1 MNMLKKVLSFFY
13 LTDLYKLVLIFMI
26 GSFIGYIVEMLYC
39 YLKNGRFESRKGVIY
54 GPFSPV
60 YGFGAIVFTILLY
73 KLEHFNAFII
83 FVVSAVVGAIFEY
96 ICSFVQEKTI
106 GTISW
111 QYNKTPLN
119 LGGRTSGLYALYWGV
134 LGLIFLRH
142 TLPYIEIKIDEI
154 PTELAILIA
163 FTFGIFITIDLI
175 ISALAVR
182 RQSSRAHGKKTRNH
196 IDIFLDKHYPDER
209 LKKIYP
215 NMIVIK
221 KK

>member
-1 MNMLKKVLSFFY
+1 MNMLEKVLSFFY
-13 LTDLYKLVLIFMI
+13 WTDLYKLVLIFMI

-39 YLKNGRFESRKGVIY
+39 YLKHGRFESRKGVIY

-83 FVVSAVVGAIFEY
+83 FIVSAVVGAIFEY
-96 ICSFVQEKTI
+96 ICSFVQEKTV

-142 TLPYIEIKIDEI
+142 TLPYIEIKINEI

-163 FTFGIFITIDLI
+163 FTFGIFIAIDLI
-175 ISALAVR
+175 ISALAIR
-182 RQSSRAHGKKTRNH
+182 RQSSRTHGKKPKNH

>member
-1 MNMLKKVLSFFY
+1 MNMLEKVLSFFY

-26 GSFIGYIVEMLYC
+26 GSFIEYIVEMLYC

-54 GPFSPV
+54 GPFRPV

-73 KLEHFNAFII
+73 RLEHFNAFII

>member
-1 MNMLKKVLSFFY
+1 MNMLEKVLSFFY
-13 LTDLYKLVLIFMI
+13 WTDLYKLVLIFMI

-39 YLKNGRFESRKGVIY
+39 YLKHGRFESRKGVIY

-83 FVVSAVVGAIFEY
+83 FIVSAVVGAIFEY

-163 FTFGIFITIDLI
+163 FTFGIFIAIDLI

-182 RQSSRAHGKKTRNH
+182 RQSNRAHGKKPTND

-215 NMIVIK
+215 NMIIIK

>member
-96 ICSFVQEKTI
+96 IWSFVQEKTI

>member
-1 MNMLKKVLSFFY
+1 MNMLEKVLSFFY

-73 KLEHFNAFII
+73 RLEHFNAFII

-142 TLPYIEIKIDEI
+142 TLPYIEIKINEI

-163 FTFGIFITIDLI
+163 FTFGIFIAIDLI

>member
-1 MNMLKKVLSFFY
+1 MNMLEKVLSFFY

-73 KLEHFNAFII
+73 RLEHFNAFII

-182 RQSSRAHGKKTRNH
+182 RQSSRAHGKKIRNH

>member
-1 MNMLKKVLSFFY
+1 MNMLEKVLSFFY
-13 LTDLYKLVLIFMI
+13 WTDLYKLVLIFMI
-26 GSFIGYIVEMLYC
+26 ASFIGYIVEMLYC
-39 YLKNGRFESRKGVIY
+39 YLKHGHFESRKGVIY

-83 FVVSAVVGAIFEY
+83 FIVSAVVGAIFEY

-142 TLPYIEIKIDEI
+142 TLPYIEIKLNEI

-163 FTFGIFITIDLI
+163 FTFGIFIAIDLI

-182 RQSSRAHGKKTRNH
+182 RQSSRAHGKKPKNH

>member
-1 MNMLKKVLSFFY
+1 MNMLEKVLSFFY

-73 KLEHFNAFII
+73 RLEHFNAFII

-163 FTFGIFITIDLI
+163 FTFGIFIAIDLI

>member
-1 MNMLKKVLSFFY
+1 MNMLEKVLSFFY
-13 LTDLYKLVLIFMI
+13 WTDLYKLVLIFMI

-39 YLKNGRFESRKGVIY
+39 YLKHGRFESRKGVIY

-83 FVVSAVVGAIFEY
+83 FIVSAVVGAIFEY

-154 PTELAILIA
+154 PT
-163 FTFGIFITIDLI
+163 
-175 ISALAVR
+175 
-182 RQSSRAHGKKTRNH
+182 
-196 IDIFLDKHYPDER
+196 
-209 LKKIYP
+209 
-215 NMIVIK
+215 
-221 KK
+221 

>member
-1 MNMLKKVLSFFY
+1 MNMLEKVLSFFY
-13 LTDLYKLVLIFMI
+13 WTDLYKLVLIFMI

-83 FVVSAVVGAIFEY
+83 FIVSAIVGAIFEY

-163 FTFGIFITIDLI
+163 FTFGIFIAIDLI

-182 RQSSRAHGKKTRNH
+182 RQSSRAHGKKPTND

>member
-1 MNMLKKVLSFFY
+1 MNMLEKVLSFFY

-73 KLEHFNAFII
+73 RLEHFNAFII

>member
-1 MNMLKKVLSFFY
+1 MLKKVLSFFY

>member
-1 MNMLKKVLSFFY
+1 MNMLEKVLSFFY

-73 KLEHFNAFII
+73 RLEHFNAFII

-196 IDIFLDKHYPDER
+196 IDIFLDKHYPDEH

>member
-1 MNMLKKVLSFFY
+1 MNMLEKVLSFFY
-13 LTDLYKLVLIFMI
+13 WTDLYKLVLIFMI

>member
-134 LGLIFLRH
+134 LGLIF
-142 TLPYIEIKIDEI
+142 
-154 PTELAILIA
+154 
-163 FTFGIFITIDLI
+163 
-175 ISALAVR
+175 
-182 RQSSRAHGKKTRNH
+182 
-196 IDIFLDKHYPDER
+196 
-209 LKKIYP
+209 
-215 NMIVIK
+215 
-221 KK
+221 

>member
-1 MNMLKKVLSFFY
+1 MNMLEKVLSFFY
-13 LTDLYKLVLIFMI
+13 WTDLYKLVLIFMI

-39 YLKNGRFESRKGVIY
+39 YLKHGRFESRKGVIY

-83 FVVSAVVGAIFEY
+83 FIVSAVVGAIFEY

-163 FTFGIFITIDLI
+163 FTFGIFIAIDLI

-182 RQSSRAHGKKTRNH
+182 RQSSRVHGKKPINH

-209 LKKIYP
+209 LKKIFP

>member
-1 MNMLKKVLSFFY
+1 MNMLEKVLSFFY
-13 LTDLYKLVLIFMI
+13 WTDLYKLVLIFMI

-39 YLKNGRFESRKGVIY
+39 YLKHGHFESRKGVVY

-83 FVVSAVVGAIFEY
+83 FIVSAVVGAIFEY

-163 FTFGIFITIDLI
+163 FTFGIFIAIDLI

-182 RQSSRAHGKKTRNH
+182 RQSSRAHGKKPKNH

>member
-1 MNMLKKVLSFFY
+1 MNMLEKVLSFFY

-83 FVVSAVVGAIFEY
+83 FIVSAVVGAIFEY

>member
-1 MNMLKKVLSFFY
+1 MNMLEKVLSFFY
-13 LTDLYKLVLIFMI
+13 WTDLYKLVLIFMI

-39 YLKNGRFESRKGVIY
+39 YLRHGRFESRKGVIY

-83 FVVSAVVGAIFEY
+83 FIVSAVVGAIFEY

-163 FTFGIFITIDLI
+163 FTFGIFIAIDLI

-182 RQSSRAHGKKTRNH
+182 RQTSRAHQGYFS
-196 IDIFLDKHYPDER
+196 I
-209 LKKIYP
+209 
-215 NMIVIK
+215 
-221 KK
+221 

>member
-1 MNMLKKVLSFFY
+1 MNMLEKVLSFFY

-73 KLEHFNAFII
+73 RLEHFNAFII

-182 RQSSRAHGKKTRNH
+182 RQSSHAHGKKTRNH

>member
-1 MNMLKKVLSFFY
+1 MNMLEKVLSFFY

-73 KLEHFNAFII
+73 RLEHFNAFII

-215 NMIVIK
+215 NIIVIK

>member
-73 KLEHFNAFII
+73 RLEHFNAFII

>member
-1 MNMLKKVLSFFY
+1 MNMLEKVLSFFY

-73 KLEHFNAFII
+73 RLEHFNAFII

-175 ISALAVR
+175 ISAFAVR
-182 RQSSRAHGKKTRNH
+182 RQSSRVHGKKPINH

>member
-1 MNMLKKVLSFFY
+1 MLEKVLSFFY

-73 KLEHFNAFII
+73 RLEHFNAFII

>member
-13 LTDLYKLVLIFMI
+13 LIDLYKLVLIFMI

>member
-1 MNMLKKVLSFFY
+1 MNMLEKVLSFFY
-13 LTDLYKLVLIFMI
+13 WTDLYKLVLIFMI

-39 YLKNGRFESRKGVIY
+39 YLKHGRFESRKGVIY

-83 FVVSAVVGAIFEY
+83 FIVSAVVGAIFEY

-163 FTFGIFITIDLI
+163 FTFGIFIAIDLI
-175 ISALAVR
+175 ISAFAVR
-182 RQSSRAHGKKTRNH
+182 RQSSRVHGKKPINH

>member
-1 MNMLKKVLSFFY
+1 MNMLEKVLSFFY

-54 GPFSPV
+54 GTFSPV

-73 KLEHFNAFII
+73 RLEHFNAFII

>member
-1 MNMLKKVLSFFY
+1 MNMLEKVLSFFY

-73 KLEHFNAFII
+73 RLEHFNAFII

-119 LGGRTSGLYALYWGV
+119 LGGRTNGLYALYWGV

>member
-1 MNMLKKVLSFFY
+1 MNMLEKVLSFFY
-13 LTDLYKLVLIFMI
+13 WTDLYKLVLIFMI

-73 KLEHFNAFII
+73 RLEHFNAFII

>member
-1 MNMLKKVLSFFY
+1 MNMLEKVLSFFY

-73 KLEHFNAFII
+73 RLEHFNAFII

-209 LKKIYP
+209 LKKIYH

-221 KK
+221 

>member
-1 MNMLKKVLSFFY
+1 MNMLEKVLSFFY

-73 KLEHFNAFII
+73 RLEHFNAFII

-215 NMIVIK
+215 NVIVIK